1 MNRDEYLKMRAVED
15 LMWWYRGLHANLL
28 AMASLPSLPPGPVL
42 DAGCGTGGLLR
53 RLREALGDRT
63 LVGLDRE
70 PLAASLAAERREA
83 AVALGSVDAL
93 PFPDGAFAAI
103 FSADVLYHRNVD
115 EKRALAEARR
125 CLVPGGR
132 LVVNLPAYDWM
143 RSSHDEA
150 VHGARRYTGGRIRRA
165 LAAAGFTRIVCRY
178 WNFLLFP
185 LMAAKRKMLPGGS
198 SDVHPFPAPIE
209 AVFRGL
215 MRTETALIRRGIG
228 FPFGGSIVAAATA

>member
-1 MNRDEYLKMRAVED
+1 
-15 LMWWYRGLHANLL
+15 
-28 AMASLPSLPPGPVL
+28 
-42 DAGCGTGGLLR
+42 
-53 RLREALGDRT
+53 
-63 LVGLDRE
+63 RE
-70 PLAASLAAERREA
+70 PLAAELAAARGD
-83 AVALGSVDAL
+83 AVLALGSVDAL

-115 EKRALAEARR
+115 EMRALAEFRR
-125 CLVPGGR
+125 CLAPGGR

-150 VHGARRYTGGRIRRA
+150 VHGARRYTAGRIRQA

-185 LMAAKRKMLPGGS
+185 LMAAKRKLLPSGS

-209 AVFRGL
+209 AVFRAV
-215 MRTETALIRRGIG
+215 MRTETAMIRRGMG
-228 FPFGGSIVAAATA
+228 LPFGGSIMAAAVA